1 MEIKCA
7 KANKGESVLNE
18 EELSCQLSLM
28 YIARC
33 CGCCSVSFFSS
44 ASPASTAGAANSAN
58 LQLTALTAPVAV
70 VARHRAAA
78 RRNSH
83 SAARWRAS
91 FSLYCRSVPYTA
103 LKSQQ
108 VVVIVDEDVV

>member
-28 YIARC
+28 YIARCC

-78 RRNSH
+78 
-83 SAARWRAS
+83 
-91 FSLYCRSVPYTA
+91 
-103 LKSQQ
+103 
-108 VVVIVDEDVV
+108 